1 MHGHNL
7 VAVFSSRSDA
17 DAARERLLTEGVAQ
31 SDIRVSADHTTASTT
46 TAPPKHEGGFF
57 DWLFGDVPAEQ
68 QTWYATNLREGR
80 TAVSVY
86 VRDQNHE
93 QVRDLL
99 EEFNPMDIDDT
110 DVGTAQIGSRGAETQ
125 TLAKPIVGQ
134 AHPESAPRTA
144 DDRDQ
149 VIPLAKE
156 ELDVGKRQTER
167 RYKIRTYVVE
177 KPVEEQVHLRDERV
191 TIERRPVSGDRSAAV
206 DGLQG
211 REFEVI
217 ERHEEPVVAKK
228 SGAAEEVLVHKEVTD
243 RIETIRDKVRE
254 TKVDIDKGTASGTTK
269 VGVDR
274 AAAGAKPGSG
284 SDLK

>member
-31 SDIRVSADHTTASTT
+31 SDIRVSADHNTASTT

-57 DWLFGDVPAEQ
+57 DWLFGDVPADQ

-86 VRDQNHE
+86 VRDRNYEH
-93 QVRDLL
+93 VRDVL
-99 EEFNPMDIDDT
+99 EEFNPIDIDDN
-110 DVGTAQIGSRGAETQ
+110 DVGTAQIGSRDAETF
-125 TLAKPIVGQ
+125 AEPIVGQ
-134 AHPESAPRTA
+134 ARTESRPRTT

-156 ELDVGKRQTER
+156 ELDIGKRETER

-206 DGLQG
+206 GLQG